1 MSTEIEME
9 SARKKSKTALGS
21 GTMMTAKITIITPTI
36 VRLLN
41 LTIGSKKGATRVRI
55 LCFCFAKIYFFII
68 FASVIVSKKSTQ
80 HTLARYVTDFIWH
93 VLVIFYE
100 AIAEIAPAVKIT
112 NLRNRLRAHLIAPK
126 RV

>member
-1 MSTEIEME
+1 MTSTEIEME

-55 LCFCFAKIYFFII
+55 LRFCFAKIYFFII
-68 FASVIVSKKSTQ
+68 FASVIVSKKSSILDCNALNIGQ
-80 HTLARYVTDFIWH
+80 I
-93 VLVIFYE
+93 
-100 AIAEIAPAVKIT
+100 
-112 NLRNRLRAHLIAPK
+112 
-126 RV
+126 